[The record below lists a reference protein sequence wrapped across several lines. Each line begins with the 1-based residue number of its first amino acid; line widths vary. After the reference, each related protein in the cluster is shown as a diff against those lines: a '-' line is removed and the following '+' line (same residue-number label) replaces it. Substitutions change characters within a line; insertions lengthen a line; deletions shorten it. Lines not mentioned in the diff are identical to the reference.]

1 MGISLISISH
11 QSAPLAIRELFAFP
25 EQVQMDLMYQML
37 ERKSAQECVI
47 ISTCNRT
54 EVYTY
59 SEKAGS
65 NFTDMQDL
73 LLEFA
78 GAAEVEH
85 IGDYVRFY
93 SGTKAVEHLF
103 HVAAGL
109 DSMVMGEDQIL
120 GQVKR
125 AHEQAR
131 QAGTCEVYLNTLFRY
146 AVTAAKKVK
155 TRTDLSRT
163 TVSTATMAVKA
174 AEKTLGS
181 LHGKK
186 VMLIGASGKIG
197 SVVLKNL
204 QCIEGAEVYITSR
217 NMRQACEDRH
227 HKVTYQVMEYESR
240 YDLMDE
246 MDVIISA
253 TSSPHYTM
261 TYDKL
266 AKCLKT
272 SKQRVLVD
280 LAVPID
286 IEAKVEWLPG
296 IKRYD
301 IDDFQELA
309 KANNEKKR
317 HEAMAADQI
326 LKEVGLDFE
335 RWMVFQQ
342 ALPEIRKMKA
352 WMLEEA
358 EKKGFEKAIDK
369 MFYRIR
375 DNSSPE
381 SLRAFFETMKER

>member
-11 QSAPLAIRELFAFP
+11 QNAPLSVRELFAFP
-25 EQVQMDLMYQML
+25 ENVQVDLMKQML
-37 ERKSAQECVI
+37 ERKSAQECVM

-54 EVYTY
+54 EVYTWSD
-59 SEKAGS
+59 SES
-65 NFTDMQDL
+65 SHFTDMQEL

-78 GAAEVEH
+78 GAAQMEH
-85 IGDYVRFY
+85 MSDYVRFY
-93 SGTKAVEHLF
+93 SGSKAVKHLF

-131 QAGTCEVYLNTLFRY
+131 CAGTCEVYLNTLFRY

-155 TRTDLSRT
+155 TETDLSRT
-163 TVSTATMAVKA
+163 TVSMATMAVKA
-174 AEKTLGS
+174 AEKTFGT

-204 QCIEGAEVYITSR
+204 QCIEGAEVFITSR
-217 NMRQACEDRH
+217 NMRQACADRH
-227 HKVTYQVMEYESR
+227 HKVTYHVMEYDNR
-240 YDLMDE
+240 YELMDE

-253 TSSPHYTM
+253 TSSPHYTI

-266 AKCLKT
+266 AKCLRT
-272 SKQRVLVD
+272 SRQRVLVD

-286 IEAKVEWLPG
+286 IEEKTEWLPG
-296 IKRYD
+296 IRRYD
-301 IDDFQELA
+301 VDDFQELA
-309 KANNEKKR
+309 KVNNEKKR
-317 HEAMAADQI
+317 HEALAADQI
-326 LKEVGLDFE
+326 LEEIRLDFE

-342 ALPEIRKMKA
+342 ALPKIGRMKE
-352 WMLEEA
+352 WMLQEA
-358 EKKGFEKAIDK
+358 EKKGLEKAIDK

-381 SLRAFFETMKER
+381 ALRAFFEHMEIE